1 MSDLLLKHT
10 LDGGDIE
17 FKANGDLRTSSGL
30 YTAVYLSLF
39 TSSWWGNAYS
49 DRAERYSSRIPEL
62 MQRALTNQVR
72 LDVIEAAN
80 DALSWMKEEGIV
92 ERVGARAFIR
102 SSGRLDLGVTIYE
115 PGVERGEEFAYSLN
129 WDATSEA
136 A

>member
-1 MSDLLLKHT
+1 
-10 LDGGDIE
+10 
-17 FKANGDLRTSSGL
+17 
-30 YTAVYLSLF
+30 
-39 TSSWWGNAYS
+39 
-49 DRAERYSSRIPEL
+49 
-62 MQRALTNQVR
+62 MQRTLTNQVR